1 LSTFEWLEN
10 SGLAVWVGESLWGYP
25 IMISLHAIGLSV
37 VAGVLVMIDM
47 RVLGA
52 FKGMPFSSL
61 RGLMKLA
68 WAGFVV
74 NLISGFSLFS
84 AQATVFIENVPFL
97 IKIPSIFLA
106 VCVAGIMQH
115 QLQLNAATWDL
126 NPPASIKMKVLAVV
140 SIGFWLSA
148 FIAGRLTA
156 YF

>member
-37 VAGVLVMIDM
+37 VAGVLVMVDM
-47 RVLGA
+47 CVLGA

-115 QLQLNAATWDL
+115 QLQLNAANWDL
-126 NPPASIKMKVLAVV
+126 NPPVSKKMKVLAVV